1 MASRFWAAQGA
12 SESEDESDSREEES
26 DNEQEIKVPTKFGR
40 GTAAAESSDSESEA
54 PQKRVVRSARDR
66 TIDELQNTANKIK
79 NAMNINDWS
88 VIHTEFDK
96 LNKQL
101 QKAQTV
107 LAKEGTPRFYF
118 KSLVT
123 LEDFVKKTHE
133 NKDKKM
139 TSTNLKAFNTFRNF
153 LKKHNKNYEKQIEEY
168 RKNPDEEEKKRGSD
182 NEANE
187 NEEDE
192 DFFDTPAA
200 SSQPKLIASPLDD
213 EDEEEEEE
221 EEEESDESE
230 EEASGPSKWML
241 KAGEKKEEPKKKEK
255 EKKDKEPKDRVKK
268 VKKVQPAEGAEK
280 KPTEMNEEDIKKKLG
295 EILAARGKRNT
306 DPYKQIQSLTDLV
319 NYASNKGAELQLE
332 ILTHLISSQFDV
344 NRSATGSMPVTLWK
358 ACHDNLTKMLNI
370 LEQNPAIAL
379 HDVDVDDKPAAFSAD
394 GESDGFEMEEEQEL
408 KLVSGNLVA
417 FIQRLDDEFTK
428 SLQSID
434 PHTKDYIQRLQD
446 EASFLELAE
455 RGQTYYEK
463 TNKPRQAARIAAR
476 RVEHLYYKS
485 DAHSGAPAAEVKD
498 DSKVLL
504 DKLAHLI
511 YNNGDERSKTRTI
524 LCQIYHH
531 SLHDRFYQ
539 ARDMMLMSHLQESI
553 GRTDIPTQIL
563 FNRTMVQLGLCAFRS
578 NLIKQAHSCLMEI
591 CSSRRIKEL
600 LAQGTNTSFTD
611 RSPDQEKLERKRQLP
626 YHMHI
631 NLDLVDAVHLISAM
645 LLEIPNMAQ
654 NALDTKK
661 KVISRTFRNLL
672 DYFERQ
678 VFTGPPEN
686 TRDVIMTAAK
696 GLQRGE
702 WKQTVELL
710 LGLPIW
716 AFLQN
721 SDKVKEALKRKIQEE
736 GLRTYIFTYSSY
748 YDSMSLNQLAESFEL
763 SKNTIHSL
771 VSKMMI
777 SEELHAAW
785 DQPTAAIVMHKAEAT
800 RLQYLALQLA
810 EKAAT
815 FVENNERLL
824 EAKTGQ
830 PSGQTAATYGY
841 KDGKQ
846 QQKDRWQDQRQQQR
860 GGQKQSGGRNQQ
872 QRFQNQNQRKGQSGG
887 RNQQQNQRNYSNA
900 Y

>member
-12 SESEDESDSREEES
+12 SESEDDSDSREEES
-26 DNEQEIKVPTKFGR
+26 DNEQEIKVPAKFGK
-40 GTAAAESSDSESEA
+40 GGAASDSEEEEVV

-66 TIDELQNTANKIK
+66 TIEELQNTVNKIK

-107 LAKEGTPRFYF
+107 LSKEGTPRFYF
-118 KSLVT
+118 KTLVT

-139 TSTNLKAFNTFRNF
+139 TTTNQKAFNTFKNF
-153 LKKHNKNYEKQIEEY
+153 LKKHNKTYEKNIEDY
-168 RKNPDEEEKKRGSD
+168 RKNPDEEEKKRSD
-182 NEANE
+182 NNAEE
-187 NEEDE
+187 EEED
-192 DFFDTPAA
+192 DFFDAPAPAKAKPAA
-200 SSQPKLIASPLDD
+200 PVEED
-213 EDEEEEEE
+213 DEEEDEEE
-221 EEEESDESE
+221 EEEESDEDSDE
-230 EEASGPSKWML
+230 DASGPSKWML
-241 KAGEKKEEPKKKEK
+241 KAGEKKEEPKKNIK
-255 EKKDKEPKDRVKK
+255 EKKDKEPKDRTKK
-268 VKKVQPAEGAEK
+268 APKKVQPTEVEK
-280 KPTEMNEEDIKKKLG
+280 KPVEMNEEDIKKKLAD
-295 EILAARGKRNT
+295 ILAARGKRNT
-306 DPYKQIQSLTDLV
+306 DPLKQIQNLGDLV

-332 ILTHLISSQFDV
+332 LLTHLISSQFDV
-344 NRSATGSMPVTLWK
+344 NRSATGSMPVAMWK
-358 ACHDNLTKMLNI
+358 SCHDNLNKMLNI
-370 LEQNPAIAL
+370 LEQNPGISL
-379 HDVDVDDKPAAFSAD
+379 HDLDVDEKPATFPTEA
-394 GESDGFEMEEEQEL
+394 ESENMSSFEMEEEQEL

-417 FIQRLDDEFTK
+417 FIQRLDDEYTK

-446 EASFLELAE
+446 ETSFLDLAE
-455 RGQTYYEK
+455 RAQTYYDK
-463 TNKPRQAARIAAR
+463 SSKPRQAARIAAR
-476 RVEHLYYKS
+476 RVEHMYYKS
-485 DAHSGAPAAEVKD
+485 DAHSGVPAAEAKD
-498 DSKVLL
+498 DSMVLL

-511 YNNGDERSKTRTI
+511 YNHGDERSKTRTI

-563 FNRTMVQLGLCAFRS
+563 FNRTMVQLGLCAFRN

-600 LAQGTNTSFTD
+600 LAQGTNTNYTD
-611 RSPDQEKLERKRQLP
+611 RTPDQEKLERKRQLP

-696 GLQRGE
+696 NLQRGE
-702 WKQTVELL
+702 WKQTVDLL

-748 YDSMSLNQLAESFEL
+748 YDSMSLDQLAESFSL

-830 PSGQTAATYGY
+830 PSGQTTATYGY

-846 QQKDRWQDQRQQQR
+846 QQKDRWQDQKQQR
-860 GGQKQSGGRNQQ
+860 GQKQSGNRNQQ
-872 QRFQNQNQRKGQSGG
+872 QRYQNQGQRKGQTGG
-887 RNQQQNQRNYSNA
+887 RNQQQNRERNYNIA

>member
-1 MASRFWAAQGA
+1 
-12 SESEDESDSREEES
+12 
-26 DNEQEIKVPTKFGR
+26 
-40 GTAAAESSDSESEA
+40 
-54 PQKRVVRSARDR
+54 
-66 TIDELQNTANKIK
+66 
-79 NAMNINDWS
+79 
-88 VIHTEFDK
+88 
-96 LNKQL
+96 
-101 QKAQTV
+101 
-107 LAKEGTPRFYF
+107 
-118 KSLVT
+118 
-123 LEDFVKKTHE
+123 
-133 NKDKKM
+133 
-139 TSTNLKAFNTFRNF
+139 
-153 LKKHNKNYEKQIEEY
+153 
-168 RKNPDEEEKKRGSD
+168 
-182 NEANE
+182 
-187 NEEDE
+187 
-192 DFFDTPAA
+192 
-200 SSQPKLIASPLDD
+200 LI
-213 EDEEEEEE
+213 
-221 EEEESDESE
+221 
-230 EEASGPSKWML
+230 
-241 KAGEKKEEPKKKEK
+241 
-255 EKKDKEPKDRVKK
+255 
-268 VKKVQPAEGAEK
+268 
-280 KPTEMNEEDIKKKLG
+280 
-295 EILAARGKRNT
+295 
-306 DPYKQIQSLTDLV
+306 DLV

-358 ACHDNLTKMLNI
+358 ACHDNLIKMLNI
-370 LEQNPAIAL
+370 LEQNPGIAL
-379 HDVDVDDKPAAFSAD
+379 HDLDVDDKPAAAFPAD
-394 GESDGFEMEEEQEL
+394 GESDSMASFEMEEEQEL

-417 FIQRLDDEFTK
+417 FIQRLDDEYTK

-446 EASFLELAE
+446 ETSFLELAE
-455 RGQTYYEK
+455 RAQTYYEK

-504 DKLAHLI
+504 DKLAHLV
-511 YNNGDERSKTRTI
+511 YHNGDERSKTRTI

-563 FNRTMVQLGLCAFRS
+563 FNRTMVQLGLCAFRN
-578 NLIKQAHSCLMEI
+578 NLIKQAHSCLMEV

-600 LAQGTNTSFTD
+600 LAQGTNTNYTD
-611 RSPDQEKLERKRQLP
+611 RTPDQEKLERKRQLP

-696 GLQRGE
+696 GLQKGE
-702 WKQTVELL
+702 WKQTVDLL

-721 SDKVKEALKRKIQEE
+721 SDKVKEALKKKIQEE

-748 YDSMSLNQLAESFEL
+748 YDSMSLDQLSETFAL

-785 DQPTAAIVMHKAEAT
+785 DQPTSAIVMHKAEAT
-800 RLQYLALQLA
+800 KLQYLALQLA

-824 EAKTGQ
+824 EVKTGQ

-846 QQKDRWQDQRQQQR
+846 QQKDRWQDQRQQR
-860 GGQKQSGGRNQQ
+860 GGQKQSGGRGQQ
-872 QRFQNQNQRKGQSGG
+872 QRYQGQGQGQQRKQGQSGER
-887 RNQQQNQRNYSNA
+887 RNQQRNA